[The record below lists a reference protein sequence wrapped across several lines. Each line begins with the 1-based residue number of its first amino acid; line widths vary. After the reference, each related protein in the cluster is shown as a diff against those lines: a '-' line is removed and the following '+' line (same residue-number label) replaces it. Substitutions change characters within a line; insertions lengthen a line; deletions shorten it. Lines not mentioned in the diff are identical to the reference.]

1 MPNNPQ
7 SAHNQRRAKSKAKLE
22 NLLHAQMDL
31 DLRSCHSRP
40 TAHAE
45 SPTQHAFERLGQNRL
60 MGVSFADHGCFGVV
74 RGEEKETAGYLVVFY
89 QFDAVGPLACAYFK
103 ILRF

>member
-1 MPNNPQ
+1 
-7 SAHNQRRAKSKAKLE
+7 
-22 NLLHAQMDL
+22 
-31 DLRSCHSRP
+31 
-40 TAHAE
+40 
-45 SPTQHAFERLGQNRL
+45 

-103 ILRF
+103 ILRFWEDGEGYKR